1 MVEQAWQVVKR
12 ATIAKRREKENDNF
26 ILLLLCLLCLVVMK
40 GCLFVRGISSL
51 GTAPNNRWV
60 DLMVVDVCDIDLDD
74 MLHSLSQTVCLSNM
88 YISLLA
94 TLITWS

>member
-1 MVEQAWQVVKR
+1 
-12 ATIAKRREKENDNF
+12 
-26 ILLLLCLLCLVVMK
+26 MK
-40 GCLFVRGISSL
+40 GSVLVRGISSL
-51 GTAPNNRWV
+51 GTGQNNRWV
-60 DLMVVDVCDIDLDD
+60 DLMGVDVCDIDLDD

>member
-1 MVEQAWQVVKR
+1 MVKR
-12 ATIAKRREKENDNF
+12 ATIAKRRERENDNF

-40 GCLFVRGISSL
+40 GCVFVRGISSL
-51 GTAPNNRWV
+51 GTAPNNRWI

-74 MLHSLSQTVCLSNM
+74 MLHSLSQTVFLSNV

-94 TLITWS
+94 TLIIWS